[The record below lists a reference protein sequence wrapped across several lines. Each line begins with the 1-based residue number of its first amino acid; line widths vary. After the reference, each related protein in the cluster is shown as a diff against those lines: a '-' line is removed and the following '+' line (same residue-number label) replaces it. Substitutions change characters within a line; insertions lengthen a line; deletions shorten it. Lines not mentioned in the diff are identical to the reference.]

1 MNILSKTRRR
11 SALVLSAF
19 ALVAGSAAAVQ
30 PAANAVDTDPNH
42 LTVIYDAEGTTHV
55 GNQVDADMP
64 IGPTTISVTIDT
76 IAPLPTPIIDGT
88 MVIPAKTINFDILGI
103 PARAKVT
110 MTQVGKITG
119 TLTKLPSPRQALDLK
134 SQVKYDIKLSNVEA
148 RVFGVWWPLAVG
160 SNCHT
165 ANPVTI
171 NADSVID
178 NSTTPPTGYFTI
190 NGGGTLKDTYT
201 IGNFTG
207 CTPLNFFDIPGFF
220 PTFGSIPINAL
231 VPGSDNTLSL
241 TLSNPRAPQ

>member
-1 MNILSKTRRR
+1 M
-11 SALVLSAF
+11 LSAF

-119 TLTKLPSPRQALDLK
+119 TLTKSALAAPGARPQVAGQVRHQGSATSRPASSACGGRSPSA
-134 SQVKYDIKLSNVEA
+134 A
-148 RVFGVWWPLAVG
+148 
-160 SNCHT
+160 T
-165 ANPVTI
+165 ATP
-171 NADSVID
+171 
-178 NSTTPPTGYFTI
+178 STRSRSTPT
-190 NGGGTLKDTYT
+190 
-201 IGNFTG
+201 
-207 CTPLNFFDIPGFF
+207 
-220 PTFGSIPINAL
+220 A
-231 VPGSDNTLSL
+231 
-241 TLSNPRAPQ
+241 